1 MQLEGKVAVITGA
14 GSGIGLATT
23 QLFVEE
29 GAQVIAA
36 DVSEKGLARLTGIR
50 GVETVVADVT
60 NEADVDRL
68 IATAERYGHLDVLF
82 NNAGIVDRLLPVAE
96 CTDDVWQRVLAVNL
110 YGPFYTCRRALPG
123 MLQRG
128 HGVIINTAS
137 VAGLAGARAGV
148 AYTVSK
154 HGLIGLTRNI
164 AATYG
169 SQGIRCVAIAPGG
182 VNTGISLGGE
192 PSQIGLATL
201 TKAMSTNVRTGEPI
215 EIARVAL
222 FAASDA
228 ASFVNGAVLVA
239 DGGWLAV

>member
-23 QLFVEE
+23 RLFVEE
-29 GAQVIAA
+29 GARVIAA
-36 DVSEKGLARLTGIR
+36 DISEKGLSQLAGTH

-60 NEADVDRL
+60 NESDVDRL
-68 IATAERYGHLDVLF
+68 IGTAERLGHLDILF
-82 NNAGIVDRLLPVAE
+82 NNAGIVDRLVPVAE
-96 CTDDVWQRVLAVNL
+96 CPDDVWQRVLAVNL
-110 YGPFYTCRRALPG
+110 YGPFYLSRRALPG

-128 HGVIINTAS
+128 QGVIINTAS

-169 SQGIRCVAIAPGG
+169 SQGIRCVAIAPGA
-182 VNTGISLGGE
+182 VNTGIGLGGE
-192 PSQIGLATL
+192 PSELGLAALNKT
-201 TKAMSTNVRTGEPI
+201 TATNPRVGEPI

-228 ASFVNGAVLVA
+228 ASFVNGSVLVV
-239 DGGWLAV
+239 DGGWLAA